1 MALKQETVDKLNA
14 YIEKRDKALK
24 DLQLWKEEPDVAI
37 VKYEE
42 ASKVHY
48 EMMEVAN
55 EAVKEIYTETSWNE

>member
-1 MALKQETVDKLNA
+1 MALRQETVDKLNA

-24 DLQLWKEEPDVAI
+24 DLQLWEEEPDVAK

-42 ASKVHY
+42 ASNAHH

-55 EAVKEIYTETSWNE
+55 EAVKEIYTETSWNR